1 MKEPKRFYEMR
12 GECYGHNLDDLWK
25 QIEKVDETQA
35 QAQEYAEDFSRNPQK
50 YEQDV
55 FLKRT
60 LLLRISRFDEEIKKY
75 NPLFRDKCH
84 AGIIVFESD
93 GKILSLDEFVDAFDE
108 GKNLLMR
115 CATCKTEIPRLKYPG
130 WNE

>member
-1 MKEPKRFYEMR
+1 MKEHKRFYEMR
-12 GECYGHNLDDLWK
+12 GECYGHNLDDLWE
-25 QIEKVDETQA
+25 QIKKVDETQA

-55 FLKRT
+55 FLKRS

-75 NPLFRDKCH
+75 QTLFIQKSPE
-84 AGIIVFESD
+84 GVIVFESD
-93 GKILSLDEFVDAFDE
+93 GKKVSLEKAVDEERD
-108 GKNLLMR
+108 LRMR
-115 CATCKTEIPRLKYPG
+115 CGSCETEIPRLKYPG